1 MLEARGLRVHY
12 PRGPLALDEVGVI
25 LHPGEAVAV
34 VGPNGSG
41 KSTLLRALAGLVPLR
56 AGVVRVGG
64 LDVTLLPAHR
74 RVMLGI
80 AYAPERARVLEGL
93 SVRDN
98 LIVGAW
104 PRTDREA
111 VAVDLE
117 RILERFPA
125 LRGKM
130 LSPAAHLSVGERQM
144 VVLGRAL
151 MAAPGILLLDEPLFG
166 LDAGARGHVLEVLR
180 AAQAEGRA
188 ILLAEHDLPAVTTLA
203 TRVYGLRAGRVVFA
217 GSAAALD
224 TAAAFTEIY
233 D

>member
-1 MLEARGLRVHY
+1 MLDARGLRVHY

-74 RVMLGI
+74 RAMLGI
-80 AYAPERARVLEGL
+80 VYAPERARVLEGL

-104 PRTDREA
+104 RRADREA

-117 RILERFPA
+117 RILARFPA

-130 LSPAAHLSVGERQM
+130 RRPAAHLSGGERQM

-166 LDAGARGHVLEVLR
+166 LDAAARGHVLEVIR
-180 AAQAEGRA
+180 ASQAEGRA
-188 ILLAEHDLPAVTTLA
+188 ILLAEHDLPAVTMLA